1 MAVGYRQ
8 VSEAELVWRENR
20 ENITLQGRQILRR
33 LLNDAL
39 AELDKQFVDALNRG
53 EILEIN
59 PGQKELKEL
68 LFKSAQKEL
77 VENVSDES

>member
-1 MAVGYRQ
+1 MAIGYRE
-8 VSEAELVWRENR
+8 VNEAELVWRENR

-39 AELDKQFVDALNRG
+39 TELDQQFIEALERG

-59 PGQKELKEL
+59 PGKKELKEL

-77 VENVSDES
+77 VENVSS

>member
-1 MAVGYRQ
+1 MAFGYKHL
-8 VSEAELVWRENR
+8 SEIEIVWRENR
-20 ENITLQGRQILRR
+20 ENVSLQGRQILRR
-33 LLNDAL
+33 ILNEAL
-39 AELDKQFVDALNRG
+39 AELDEQFQAGLDRG

-77 VENVSDES
+77 VDNVPV

>member
-1 MAVGYRQ
+1 MALGYRELT
-8 VSEAELVWRENR
+8 EAELTWRENR

-33 LLNDAL
+33 VLNSAL
-39 AELDKQFVDALNRG
+39 VELDNQFMDALNRG

-68 LFKSAQKEL
+68 LFANAKREL
-77 VENVSDES
+77 TDGFSE